1 MPTMTDALICGAGVG
16 GLASAVYLDRAGF
29 DVRIFEQSPELRTA
43 GVGINI
49 WPNGVAAIFGMGLR
63 KEFEAISASVTHYR
77 TLTDTGVEISEIDVS
92 DWSDRYGAP
101 LTGVHRK
108 DLNAMLAEN
117 IGSSRIN
124 FEHRLFRYDD
134 HGDAVT
140 VDFENGERAS
150 GDFLVAADGVYSVI
164 RPQLLGRDVPMRSD
178 NLVRWRGVFSLEE
191 AGVPPTVQYDAI
203 GEKGHFGWIPIGKG
217 LAYWFSTG
225 AALEEWEPFYEYFG
239 SWHKTPVP
247 AIIEATP
254 IETRIN
260 NTLLEFVDHLDS
272 WGKGRVTL
280 LGDAC
285 HPMLPGMAQG
295 ANQALDDARALAACM
310 RDAANVESGL
320 RAYEEIRAPRA
331 HLVVELS
338 RRLFD
343 FEESYAALE
352 PGGPNPLVDRFV
364 ENQLAEEQSASR

>member
-1 MPTMTDALICGAGVG
+1 MTEALICGAGVG
-16 GLASAVYLDRAGF
+16 GLASGVYLDRAGF
-29 DVRIFEQSPELRTA
+29 DVRLFEQSPELRTA

-49 WPNGVAAIFGMGLR
+49 WPNGVAAIYGMGLR
-63 KEFEAISASVTHYR
+63 EEYEAISASVSHYR
-77 TLTDTGVEISEIDVS
+77 TVTDKGVEISVVDVS
-92 DWSDRYGAP
+92 DWSERYGAP

-117 IGSSRIN
+117 LGFDHIN
-124 FEHRLFRYDD
+124 FEHRLARFDD
-134 HGDAVT
+134 DGDAVK
-140 VDFENGERAS
+140 VDFENGVQAS
-150 GDFLVAADGVYSVI
+150 ADFLVAADGVYSVV
-164 RPQLLGRDVPMRSD
+164 RPQLLGEDVAMRTD

-191 AGVPPTVQYDAI
+191 AGVPPTFQQDAI

-225 AALEEWEPFYEYFG
+225 EGLEDWDAFFDYFG

-247 AIIEATP
+247 AIIDATP
-254 IETRIN
+254 IDTRIS
-260 NTLLEFVDHLDS
+260 NTLLEFVEHLDS
-272 WGKGRVTL
+272 WGVGRVTL

-310 RDAANVESGL
+310 REASDVESGL
-320 RAYEEIRAPRA
+320 RAYEQIRAPRA

-338 RRLFD
+338 RRLFE
-343 FEESYAALE
+343 FEESYAALA
-352 PGGPNPLVDRFV
+352 PGAPNPIVDRFV
-364 ENQLAEEQSASR
+364 EHELAEKQGTPR